1 MVLFPKAKNS
11 PLVQGGL
18 AIPVSIKVEWKNKT
32 NLERLQTKVSSLDY
46 SLDGDYV
53 DDSKR
58 ILGKSLKNNNCE
70 VLRDDDDVMEC
81 IETQKDTKLVV

>member
-1 MVLFPKAKNS
+1 MVLSTKAKNS

-18 AIPVSIKVEWKNKT
+18 AIPVSIKVEWKNKI
-32 NLERLQTKVSSLDY
+32 NLERLEIKVSSLEY

-58 ILGKSLKNNNCE
+58 ILGKSLNNNNCE

-81 IETQKDTKLVV
+81 IETKKIQN